1 MSATKTVAV
10 AGAGATNVVATVAV
24 NLAVAFA
31 VLGAR
36 VQLRDVE
43 PGRSATRALTGAS
56 LDRTTGSVCRVTSR
70 PGAPLAI
77 PAAEPVDESRADDQA
92 HGVTVVSCAS
102 EDAAGDA
109 IPETAD
115 VVLVAVDGTPQSLL
129 ALDAVASRCGGRTV
143 TILLSRSISRR
154 VDRWALVDRLSERAD
169 ARLSPHTVPMG
180 GGSRA
185 GRGAASRPATLY
197 APTTAAARA
206 YAAVATELVAALA
219 ITLEHPNGR

>member
-1 MSATKTVAV
+1 MSATKRVAV

-31 VLGAR
+31 TLGAR
-36 VQLRDVE
+36 VQLRDVDAL
-43 PGRSATRALTGAS
+43 RSATRALTGAS
-56 LDRTTGSVCRVTSR
+56 LDRTTGSVSRVTSR
-70 PGAPLAI
+70 TGAPLAI

-92 HGVTVVSCAS
+92 PGVTVVSCAS
-102 EDAAGDA
+102 EVPAGDA
-109 IPETAD
+109 ILETAD

-129 ALDAVASRCGGRTV
+129 ALDAVASRCGERTV

-154 VDRWALVDRLSERAD
+154 VDRWALVDRLNERAD
-169 ARLSPHTVPMG
+169 ARLSPDTVPMG

-185 GRGAASRPATLY
+185 GRENPSRPATLY

-206 YAAVATELVAALA
+206 YAAVARELAAALA
-219 ITLEHPNGR
+219 IPLDHSDGR